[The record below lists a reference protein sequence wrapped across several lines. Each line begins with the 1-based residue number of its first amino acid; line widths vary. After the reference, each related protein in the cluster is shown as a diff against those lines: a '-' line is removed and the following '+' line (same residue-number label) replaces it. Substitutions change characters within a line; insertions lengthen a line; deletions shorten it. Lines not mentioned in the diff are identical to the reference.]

1 MASPGSIKI
10 IYVKLKKNLIY
21 RFILA
26 AFASLVFF
34 AGCVKST
41 QGVRIP
47 RLDPKYGY
55 KDKEPMGGYVAYHY
69 INSLFN
75 YGVTDVINKPFSDLR
90 YEINYDKSLYIIVAK
105 SVFMNKADLE
115 SMMNYVSN
123 GNTLFISAEY
133 IDEKLVDTLSANIS
147 FDFSSFFAQSEYNMD
162 KKDTW
167 ISLAQEPPASKDK
180 YGFFFVPFDN
190 TVLSYDSSAT
200 QELGYNEDRHPNF
213 IAIDHGQGKFI
224 FHLAPAA
231 FSNYF
236 LLTGNNKE
244 YLEKA
249 FSYFNPETS
258 AVYWDN
264 YYRLRRSSDEGFSI
278 VNFFKKHPALYYA
291 FWLTIA
297 ALLIFIAFAGKR
309 RQRFVPVKVPN
320 TNTTVSYTETIGRL
334 YLQKKDNRNIALK
347 MFTYFLEHVRNN
359 YYLNTQSLNDEFSEA
374 LSRKSGVSETK
385 VKHLLQLMD
394 DTDRS
399 ANISDI
405 RLLEIHNLMQ
415 EYFKK

>member
-1 MASPGSIKI
+1 MKRRLP
-10 IYVKLKKNLIY
+10 YE
-21 RFILA
+21 FILGWLMCLIL
-26 AFASLVFF
+26 FS
-34 AGCVKST
+34 GCVESNR
-41 QGVRIP
+41 GIRIP
-47 RLDPKYGY
+47 RLTPKYGY

-75 YGVTDVINKPFSDLR
+75 YGVTDVINKSFSKLR

-105 SVFMNKADLE
+105 AVFISRDDLE
-115 SMMNYVSN
+115 SMMSYVSN

-133 IDEKLVDTLSANIS
+133 IDEKLIDTLGAKIS
-147 FDFSSFFAQSEYNMD
+147 FDFSTFFAQSEYEME

-167 ISLAQEPPASKDK
+167 LSLAQDPAADKQK

-190 TVLSYDSSAT
+190 RVISYDSSTT
-200 QELGYNEDRHPNF
+200 QELGYNEVHRSNF
-213 IAIDHGQGKFI
+213 IAIDHGRGKFI
-224 FHLAPAA
+224 LHTAPAA

-244 YLEKA
+244 YLEKS
-249 FSYFNPETS
+249 FSYFKPETS
-258 AVYWDN
+258 SVYWDN
-264 YYRLRRSSDEGFSI
+264 YYRLRKGTAENFSI
-278 VNFFKKHPALYYA
+278 VNFFKKHPPLYYA
-291 FWLTIA
+291 FLLTLA

-309 RQRFVPVKVPN
+309 RQRLVPEKIPN

-359 YYLNTQSLNDEFSEA
+359 YYLNTQSLNNEFSEA
-374 LSRKSGVSETK
+374 LSRKSGVPEEK
-385 VKHLLQLMD
+385 VKHLLQLME

-399 ANISDI
+399 DNISDI
-405 RLLEIHNLMQ
+405 RLLELHNLIQ

>member
-1 MASPGSIKI
+1 
-10 IYVKLKKNLIY
+10 LKRRLPY
-21 RFILA
+21 EFILGWLMCLIL
-26 AFASLVFF
+26 FS
-34 AGCVKST
+34 GCVESNR
-41 QGVRIP
+41 GIRIP
-47 RLDPKYGY
+47 RLTPKYGY

-75 YGVTDVINKPFSDLR
+75 YGVTDVINKSFSKLR

-105 SVFMNKADLE
+105 AVFISRDDLE
-115 SMMNYVSN
+115 SMMSYVSN

-133 IDEKLVDTLSANIS
+133 IDEKLIDTLGAKIS
-147 FDFSSFFAQSEYNMD
+147 FDFSTFFAQSEYEME

-167 ISLAQEPPASKDK
+167 LSLAQDPAADKQK

-190 TVLSYDSSAT
+190 RVISYDSSTT
-200 QELGYNEDRHPNF
+200 QELGYNEVHRSNF
-213 IAIDHGQGKFI
+213 IAIDHGRGKFI
-224 FHLAPAA
+224 LHTAPAA

-244 YLEKA
+244 YLEKS
-249 FSYFNPETS
+249 FSYFKPETS
-258 AVYWDN
+258 SVYWDN
-264 YYRLRRSSDEGFSI
+264 YYRLRKGTAENFSI
-278 VNFFKKHPALYYA
+278 VNFFKKHPPLYYA
-291 FWLTIA
+291 FLLTLA

-309 RQRFVPVKVPN
+309 RQRLVPEKIPN

-359 YYLNTQSLNDEFSEA
+359 YYLNTQSLNNEFSEA
-374 LSRKSGVSETK
+374 LSRKSGVPEEK
-385 VKHLLQLMD
+385 VKHLLQLME

-399 ANISDI
+399 DNISDI
-405 RLLEIHNLMQ
+405 RLLELHNLIQ